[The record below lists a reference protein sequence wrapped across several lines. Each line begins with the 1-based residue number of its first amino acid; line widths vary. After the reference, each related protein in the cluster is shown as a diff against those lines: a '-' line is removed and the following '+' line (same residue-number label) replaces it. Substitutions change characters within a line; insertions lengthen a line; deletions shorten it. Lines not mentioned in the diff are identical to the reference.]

1 MLLLY
6 KHLRYVARIE
16 MVISC
21 QMDFGNYP
29 FDSHMCNSQ
38 QGSFYN
44 TQDVVDCEASFFH
57 DSMKQRNLQYEV
69 EVLPLPPDK
78 HTSEIYGALWATC
91 GFQMVFT
98 RKKIQIFCQVYLT
111 STLLV
116 FVSSVSFL
124 INPIL
129 VPGRMGLLVT
139 VFLVLINI
147 FISVKR
153 DSPTSSGF
161 LNAIDIFLVVC
172 VGYVFFAPGCIYWSN
187 IKTMH
192 I

>member
-1 MLLLY
+1 MPCLDALKRLSFP
-6 KHLRYVARIE
+6 
-16 MVISC
+16 MVFRS
-21 QMDFGNYP
+21 
-29 FDSHMCNSQ
+29 
-38 QGSFYN
+38 
-44 TQDVVDCEASFFH
+44 
-57 DSMKQRNLQYEV
+57 
-69 EVLPLPPDK
+69 
-78 HTSEIYGALWATC
+78 GATKSR

-124 INPIL
+124 INPIV

-172 VGYVFFAPGCIYWSN
+172 VGYVFFAILEYSIVLLGNRTKKENSIKTDTMLSASMDPDASTGQILKPCISETGVEKLDQISLILYPISFTTFIVFYLCIYV
-187 IKTMH
+187 K
-192 I
+192 